1 MDTKTGYIIL
11 GLGIGQRIGDYL
23 WDRLLSTITNSTV
36 DWTGD
41 TVTVQEVK
49 PSTTLLNSD
58 VTANHEQCLPVFV
71 LNVFV
76 AFVSFRIMSIMVLSF
91 VS

>member
-23 WDRLLSTITNSTV
+23 WDRLLTITNSTV

-41 TVTVQEVK
+41 SAGSKAEYHLTE
-49 PSTTLLNSD
+49 
-58 VTANHEQCLPVFV
+58 
-71 LNVFV
+71 
-76 AFVSFRIMSIMVLSF
+76 
-91 VS
+91 